1 MQKQNRALRRSVERK
16 VPGYVRIIVALLY
29 AATLLFTILGAMF
42 GILFMPLALGSLFGG
57 WYLMGEARVIYEYRL
72 DGRTLTVMRTSGM
85 RSRQKEIEFAVAS
98 AYHLPLADAS
108 VGLVLNCFSPLAAEE
123 FARVLRPG
131 GTFLYVVPSARH
143 LWEMKAVLY
152 DRPYENPVRRESYP
166 GFVWQGVEQVRYS
179 LSLTDPADITAL
191 FHMTPYA
198 WKTPKSG
205 VQRLAGLDRL
215 DTQAGFDI
223 HCYQK
228 I

>member
-1 MQKQNRALRRSVERK
+1 MCISDSSPALLDSGCGEVYYTAGLHQALALSGAAPRICGVDLSKYALRR
-16 VPGYVRIIVALLY
+16 
-29 AATLLFTILGAMF
+29 AAK
-42 GILFMPLALGSLFGG
+42 
-57 WYLMGEARVIYEYRL
+57 RL
-72 DGRTLTVMRTSGM
+72 PEG
-85 RSRQKEIEFAVAS
+85 EFAVAS
-98 AYHLPLADAS
+98 VYRLPLAGKRVDL
-108 VGLVLNCFSPLAAEE
+108 LVNCFSPLAAEE

-152 DRPYENPVRRESYP
+152 DRLYENPVRRESYP